1 MAAPIP
7 GSKMAA
13 NATSSL
19 TSESAEVARKRKHRE
34 LVKRQHYQKLEVL
47 KELGQQERA
56 LATQHSALLR
66 YIRASYEK
74 QMKENATLRRIHSQH
89 LTFRKKLA
97 AARAAE
103 ERERQCERDGTGGVR
118 EEPTKEPESSVC

>member
-66 YIRASYEK
+66 YVQARPLVAALGGLTASVRILHDRYV
-74 QMKENATLRRIHSQH
+74 QATRS
-89 LTFRKKLA
+89 K
-97 AARAAE
+97 
-103 ERERQCERDGTGGVR
+103 
-118 EEPTKEPESSVC
+118 